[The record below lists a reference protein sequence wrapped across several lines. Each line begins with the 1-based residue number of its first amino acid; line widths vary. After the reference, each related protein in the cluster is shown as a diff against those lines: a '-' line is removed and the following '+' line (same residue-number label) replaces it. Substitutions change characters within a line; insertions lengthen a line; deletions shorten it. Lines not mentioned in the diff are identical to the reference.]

1 MLPQILI
8 VDNDEDTLQ
17 VCTLTLTREGDEVL
31 FARDGDDACG
41 KSCS

>member
-1 MLPQILI
+1 MPPRILI

-17 VCTLTLTREGDEVL
+17 ICALTLTRESDEVL
-31 FARDGDDACG
+31 FAKDGHNACG